1 MLKRIFFSAMLL
13 CAFAVLLLSGC
24 SVNISL
30 GTDSCLTGEEY
41 PDSEKYR
48 TGGFTYTADGIK
60 AVEVYWRSG
69 EVEIIESERPEL
81 GVRESGGELSENT
94 AMRHLLNGG
103 ILKIRF
109 CASGAKIRIDS
120 ADKRLRLEVPKGV
133 DISVHTTSAPIT
145 ADSLEQ
151 KNVLISAHSGNTEL
165 GSVTAESVDLS
176 SSSGSIRADGVSAQ
190 SLRCAA
196 SSGDIKLGNAS
207 AETVVCRTTS
217 GSVGIDSIAAET
229 AEIETSSGDVEL
241 TLAKTPTTAVRTSS
255 GKITAVLPNGGAEV
269 LYTSSAG
276 KLRTNRR
283 YERAG
288 DLYVFGGAECRLTAE
303 TSSGNLEIK

>member
-13 CAFAVLLLSGC
+13 CTLAVSVLSGC

-30 GTDSCLTGEEY
+30 GIDSSLTGEKY

-60 AVEVYWRSG
+60 SVEVYWRSG
-69 EVEIIESERPEL
+69 EVEITELECPEL
-81 GVRESGGELSENT
+81 SVRESGGELSDDT
-94 AMRHLLNGG
+94 AMHHLLDSGV
-103 ILKIRF
+103 LKIRF
-109 CASGAKIRIDS
+109 CASGAKIRINS
-120 ADKRLRLEVPKGV
+120 ADKRLRLEVPKGI
-133 DISVHTTSAPIT
+133 DISVHTTSAPVM

-176 SSSGSIRADGVSAQ
+176 SSSGSIRADGISAQ

-196 SSGDIKLGNAS
+196 SSGDIKLGNVS

-217 GSVGIDSIAAET
+217 GSVGIDSITAET
-229 AEIETSSGDVEL
+229 AEIETSSGDVKL
-241 TLAKTPTTAVRTSS
+241 TLEKTPTAAVRTSS

-283 YERAG
+283 YEREG
-288 DLYVFGGAECRLTAE
+288 NLYVFGEGECGLTAE

>member
-13 CAFAVLLLSGC
+13 CTLAVSVLSGC

-30 GTDSCLTGEEY
+30 GIDSSLTGEKY

-60 AVEVYWRSG
+60 SVEVYWRSG
-69 EVEIIESERPEL
+69 EVEITESECPEL
-81 GVRESGGELSENT
+81 SVRESGGELSDDT
-94 AMRHLLNGG
+94 AMHHLLDSGV
-103 ILKIRF
+103 LKIRF
-109 CASGAKIRIDS
+109 CASGAKIRINS
-120 ADKRLRLEVPKGV
+120 ADKRLRLEVPKGI
-133 DISVHTTSAPIT
+133 DISVHTTSAPVM

-176 SSSGSIRADGVSAQ
+176 SSSGSIRADGISAQ

-196 SSGDIKLGNAS
+196 SSGDIKLGNVS

-217 GSVGIDSIAAET
+217 GSVGIDSITAET
-229 AEIETSSGDVEL
+229 AEIETSSGDVKL
-241 TLAKTPTTAVRTSS
+241 TLEKTPTAAIR
-255 GKITAVLPNGGAEV
+255 
-269 LYTSSAG
+269 
-276 KLRTNRR
+276 
-283 YERAG
+283 
-288 DLYVFGGAECRLTAE
+288 